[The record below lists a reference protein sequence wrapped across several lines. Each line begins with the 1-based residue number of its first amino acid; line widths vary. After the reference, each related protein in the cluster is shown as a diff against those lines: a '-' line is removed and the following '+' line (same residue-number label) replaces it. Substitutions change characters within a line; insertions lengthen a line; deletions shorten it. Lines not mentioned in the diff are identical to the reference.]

1 MPYIDVLREKGV
13 LTRAQALATI
23 EEVAVGD
30 DDRFT
35 ALHTMLLSGVAPRLA
50 RYFAL
55 LRAVQWGVSSVWS
68 RFCFTGDCSAGC
80 IFDWLEGLLRWWS
93 FSGVFPR
100 LIR

>member
-1 MPYIDVLREKGV
+1 MSYADALREMGL
-13 LTRAQALATI
+13 LTGAQALSTI

-50 RYFAL
+50 RCFAS

-68 RFCFTGDCSAGC
+68 RFCFAGDCSVGY
-80 IFDWLEGLLRWWS
+80 ILNRLKVLLR
-93 FSGVFPR
+93 
-100 LIR
+100 

>member
-1 MPYIDVLREKGV
+1 MGL
-13 LTRAQALATI
+13 LTGAQALSTI

-50 RYFAL
+50 RCFAS

-68 RFCFTGDCSAGC
+68 RFCFAGDCSVGY
-80 IFDWLEGLLRWWS
+80 ILNRLEVLLR
-93 FSGVFPR
+93 
-100 LIR
+100 